1 MTPLALYAQA
11 RDLLIR
17 EVAIGRRCRICGQ
30 PTGKG
35 SRPLCGS
42 AECAAEAKR
51 QHRARRAQEAKV
63 RRIQRERKPE
73 AA

>member
-11 RDLLIR
+11 RALFIR
-17 EVAIGRRCRICGQ
+17 EVVIGRRCRICEK

-35 SRPLCGS
+35 SQPLCGS
-42 AECAAEAKR
+42 AECAAETKR
-51 QHRARRAQEAKV
+51 QHRARRAQEDKV
-63 RRIQRERKPE
+63 RRVQRERKKE